1 MYEGGALCYKMLSKR
16 RKLTLFRF
24 CLNLGTRL
32 PPLLQFILKCS
43 PFEFVEYKHIF
54 FVRVDPCAVCEDK
67 PTTPLEIAEK
77 EESGELLKLL
87 GKFTKIPD
95 DMKLRKLSQLMYKE
109 EEEAKEQFRDLLRT
123 LPKDSVRGNNNCVK
137 FKLYPGEHDGCA
149 WGRNYSSGSGRP

>member
-1 MYEGGALCYKMLSKR
+1 MYEGGALCCKMLSKR

-32 PPLLQFILKCS
+32 PSLLQFILKCS

-54 FVRVDPCAVCEDK
+54 FGRVDPCAVCEDK

-87 GKFTKIPD
+87 GKFAKIPD
-95 DMKLRKLSQLMYKE
+95 IVKLQKLSSLMYMRKE
-109 EEEAKEQFRDLLRT
+109 YEEEAKEQFRDLLRT
-123 LPKDSVRGNNNCVK
+123 LPKDSVRGNIIV
-137 FKLYPGEHDGCA
+137 
-149 WGRNYSSGSGRP
+149 